1 MCTRVTQIQLMNVN
15 MVKQLITETSQH
27 IEYMQMHCAMQKF
40 KYLPTA
46 VDV

>member
-15 MVKQLITETSQH
+15 MVKLLITETSQH
-27 IEYMQMHCAMQKF
+27 IEYMHMHCAMQKF
-40 KYLPTA
+40 KYSPTA